1 MPAETTEV
9 VSYGIPAFK
18 QKRVLVWYAAFA
30 DHWSLFPTAAV
41 IEQFRD
47 ELKGYTTS
55 KGTIQFPLDKPIPT
69 ALIRELVKSRVA
81 GI

>member
-1 MPAETTEV
+1 VPAETTEV

-18 QKRVLVWYAAFA
+18 QKRVLVWYAAYA

-41 IEQFRD
+41 IELFKD